1 MEEKS
6 QNHKKCL
13 SESSNKL
20 RFLTCVGFQ
29 HPVDSENISPGPGG
43 RGYGAWAR
51 GSSGGS
57 GAVGAGAGPSASAV
71 ASSATDADNRPA
83 NR

>member
-1 MEEKS
+1 M
-6 QNHKKCL
+6 
-13 SESSNKL
+13 
-20 RFLTCVGFQ
+20 
-29 HPVDSENISPGPGG
+29 DSENISLGPGG

-57 GAVGAGAGPSASAV
+57 GAVGAGAGPSAAASVGSSIAG
-71 ASSATDADNRPA
+71 SSAETDNRPA

>member
-1 MEEKS
+1 MPT
-6 QNHKKCL
+6 KK
-13 SESSNKL
+13 
-20 RFLTCVGFQ
+20 LTCVVFQ
-29 HPVDSENISPGPGG
+29 RPVDSENISVRPGG

-57 GAVGAGAGPSASAV
+57 GAVGADAGPSASAGAV
-71 ASSATDADNRPA
+71 ATVTDADNRPA

>member
-1 MEEKS
+1 MPT
-6 QNHKKCL
+6 KK
-13 SESSNKL
+13 
-20 RFLTCVGFQ
+20 LTCVVFQ
-29 HPVDSENISPGPGG
+29 RPVDSENISVGPGG

-57 GAVGAGAGPSASAV
+57 GAVGADAGPSASAGAV
-71 ASSATDADNRPA
+71 ATVTDADNRPA